1 MGAPGTLHSYQH
13 SLWSV
18 YTIQLCLP
26 SGCAVIFNPVNSL
39 PPMPVDTAD
48 TLRIAYPL
56 VSLLTILRV
65 CGSTFKNL
73 WKVWGLP
80 AGILWSSQLTLPP
93 QFLSMTLPNFLFW
106 YSWAIKPWTLT
117 GEGQRVGSALLSLS
131 QQIKFSPKEIL
142 KAAFIQSDRRFA
154 RGRKCNDKSSFCWY
168 PGNLTNL
175 DKLLTC
181 TDRGSRHNWSAHNFC
196 YSRCAVFPT
205 PLSSGLTR
213 QKRAP
218 ILV

>member
-1 MGAPGTLHSYQH
+1 
-13 SLWSV
+13 
-18 YTIQLCLP
+18 
-26 SGCAVIFNPVNSL
+26 
-39 PPMPVDTAD
+39 MPVDTAD

-56 VSLLTILRV
+56 VSLLTILQV

-80 AGILWSSQLTLPP
+80 AGIPWSSQLTLPP

-106 YSWAIKPWTLT
+106 SSWAIKPWTLT

-142 KAAFIQSDRRFA
+142 KAAFIQSERRLA
-154 RGRKCNDKSSFCWY
+154 RGRKGNDKSSFCWY

-181 TDRGSRHNWSAHNFC
+181 TD
-196 YSRCAVFPT
+196 
-205 PLSSGLTR
+205 
-213 QKRAP
+213 
-218 ILV
+218 